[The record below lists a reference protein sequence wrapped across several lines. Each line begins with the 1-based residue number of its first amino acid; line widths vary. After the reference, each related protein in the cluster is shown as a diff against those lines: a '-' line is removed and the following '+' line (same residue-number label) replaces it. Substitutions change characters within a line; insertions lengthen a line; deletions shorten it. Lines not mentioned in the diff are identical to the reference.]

1 MGYEFFY
8 IEVRK
13 SHIGLL
19 NMDYHMAH
27 ESSYA
32 VARGFRYGTV
42 TKEIKSP
49 TTRLGNDNNSIT
61 STALEMACV
70 IPFNTINKAS
80 LPLVGGKGA
89 NLGEMLSAG
98 FPVPNGMCISTVA
111 YETFVANSAFMN
123 DFFRDLQDLQV
134 NDLAQVQELGKRIR
148 DHLETEPIP
157 DDIQQAIHEGWSNIG
172 EGKFY
177 AVRSSATAEDLP
189 SASFAGQQDTYLNI
203 RGFDNI
209 LDAVRRCWA
218 SLFTDRAIIY
228 RARNQFQHK
237 EVLLSVVI
245 QEMVTPEVSGI
256 MFTADPVSGH
266 RKLITIDASYGLGEA
281 LVSGLVTADMYQ
293 VRDEKIVTKNIG
305 SKKLAIYSLP
315 EGGTVTEDVSEEQ
328 QNAQAMSDDLILQL
342 ATLGKHIEAH
352 YGCEQDIEW
361 CVTAEKEIYIVQSRP
376 ITTLFPM
383 VDPLPTDDALH
394 VYTSFGHA
402 QMMTRAITPM
412 GRSVIRTV
420 IPIGHTVPGDE
431 SCWGVSAASHLYL
444 DLTLALRIPMLGR
457 VFPKI
462 LTVVDEQISAGLQEV
477 VQRPEFR
484 NVPPPKGLKMT
495 LVRAVIPVARQVFMG
510 LFIRDPKEAI
520 LYANSMMEEAVANFE
535 KRLSEV
541 SGAERIHLLQ
551 TSLHNVFP
559 SIMGALAP
567 QLLPGILAMK
577 LMERFSEQ
585 WLGDVT
591 DVAIMHR
598 SLPGNVTTEMGLR
611 VGDLGDC
618 VREHPAVMQYL
629 ESSSNSET
637 FYEGLQDVK
646 GGIEFQKELDSFLSQ
661 YGMRCPGEI
670 DINNERW
677 AERPSSLISSILTVA
692 RNEQSSGDHRR
703 KHVQANV
710 EAEEAAHRIVERVR
724 NTPWGFL
731 KAILMK
737 RLVEVFRYRAGMREH
752 PKYTLVR
759 MLWITK
765 KVLLEEANTLVESE
779 ALHAPSDIF
788 YLGLS
793 EVASLLENTFEG
805 DSKDLIS
812 QRKEQH
818 AKDDTLHPVRLMT
831 SDGEVVNGARKSINA
846 PEGAILGSGVS
857 AGVVEGYARVVLS
870 PDNAE
875 LKSGEIMI
883 APFTDPGWT
892 PLFNSAKALVICVG
906 GMLTHGAVVARE
918 YGIPAV
924 VGVDNAT
931 DLIKTGQYIRVDG
944 NEGYVLILPTPEE
957 A

>member
-1 MGYEFFY
+1 M
-8 IEVRK
+8 
-13 SHIGLL
+13 
-19 NMDYHMAH
+19 
-27 ESSYA
+27 
-32 VARGFRYGTV
+32 T
-42 TKEIKSP
+42 
-49 TTRLGNDNNSIT
+49 
-61 STALEMACV
+61 CV
-70 IPFNTINKAS
+70 IPFSNINKAS

-98 FPVPNGMCISTVA
+98 FPVPNGMCISTAA
-111 YETFVANSAFMN
+111 YETFVANSALMN

-134 NDLAQVQELGKRIR
+134 NDLTQVQELGKRIR

-157 DDIQQAIHEGWSNIG
+157 DDIQKAIREGWSSLG
-172 EGKFY
+172 EDKFY

-189 SASFAGQQDTYLNI
+189 SASFAGQQDTYLNV
-203 RGFDNI
+203 RGFDPI

-245 QEMVTPEVSGI
+245 QEMVVPEMSGI

-266 RKLITIDASYGLGEA
+266 RKMVTIDASYGLGEA

-293 VRDEKIVTKNIG
+293 VRDENVVTKNIG

-315 EGGTVTEDVSEEQ
+315 EGGTVTKDLPEEQ

-342 ATLGKHIEAH
+342 AAIGKRIETH

-376 ITTLFPM
+376 ITTLFPL
-383 VDPLPTDDALH
+383 VDPLPTDDTVH
-394 VYTSFGHA
+394 VYVSFGHA
-402 QMMTRAITPM
+402 QMMTRAIKPM

-431 SCWGVSAASHLYL
+431 SLWGVSAASHLYI
-444 DLTLALRIPMLGR
+444 DLTLLLRTPIIGR
-457 VFPKI
+457 EFPKFI
-462 LTVVDEQISAGLQEV
+462 RVVDEQISAGLQEV

-495 LVRAVIPVARQVFMG
+495 LLRNFFPVARQVFLG
-510 LFIRDPKEAI
+510 LFITDPKEAI
-520 LYANSMMEEAVANFE
+520 YHANSMMEDAVASFE
-535 KRLSEV
+535 KRLNEV

-551 TSLHNVFP
+551 TSLHNIFP
-559 SIMGALAP
+559 SILGRLAP
-567 QLLPGILAMK
+567 QIIPGILSMK
-577 LMERFSEQ
+577 LVERFSEK
-585 WLGDVT
+585 WLGDINE
-591 DVAIMHR
+591 VAIMHR

-629 ESSSNSET
+629 ASASNKET
-637 FYEGLQDVK
+637 FYDGLQDVK
-646 GGIEFQKELDSFLSQ
+646 GGIEFQKELDSFLSH

-670 DINNERW
+670 DLTNERW
-677 AERPSSLISSILTVA
+677 AEQPSSLIPSILSVA

-710 EAEEAAHRIVERVR
+710 EAEEAALRIVERVR
-724 NTPWGFL
+724 NTPWGFF
-731 KAILMK
+731 KAIIMK
-737 RLVEVFRYRAGMREH
+737 RMVEVFRYRAGMREH

-759 MLWITK
+759 VLWIAK
-765 KVLLEEANTLVESE
+765 KVLLQEANHLVESG
-779 ALHAPSDIF
+779 ALDAKYDIF
-788 YLGLS
+788 YLGLT

-805 DSKDLIS
+805 DVKDLIS

-818 AKDDTLHPVRLMT
+818 VKDDTLHPVRLMT
-831 SDGEVVNGARKSINA
+831 SDGEVVNGARKSSNA

-875 LKSGEIMI
+875 LKNGEIMI

-931 DLIKTGQYIRVDG
+931 DLIQTGQYIRVDG
-944 NEGYVLILPTPEE
+944 NEGYILILPTPEE
-957 A
+957 P

>member
-1 MGYEFFY
+1 
-8 IEVRK
+8 
-13 SHIGLL
+13 
-19 NMDYHMAH
+19 
-27 ESSYA
+27 
-32 VARGFRYGTV
+32 
-42 TKEIKSP
+42 
-49 TTRLGNDNNSIT
+49 
-61 STALEMACV
+61 MACV
-70 IPFNTINKAS
+70 IPFSDIDKTS

-111 YETFVANSAFMN
+111 YETFVANSASMN
-123 DFFRDLQDLQV
+123 GFFRDLQNLQV

-157 DDIQQAIHEGWSNIG
+157 DDIQQDIREGWSSIG
-172 EGKFY
+172 EDKFY

-203 RGFDNI
+203 KGFDSI

-228 RARNQFQHK
+228 RARNQFQHE

-245 QEMVTPEVSGI
+245 QEMVSPEVSGI

-266 RKLITIDASYGLGEA
+266 RKIITIDASYGLGEA

-293 VRDEKIVTKNIG
+293 VRDETIVTKNIG

-315 EGGTVTEDVSEEQ
+315 EGGTVTKDLSEEE
-328 QNAQAMSDDLILQL
+328 QNAQALSDDMILQL
-342 ATLGKHIEAH
+342 ATIGKRIEAH

-376 ITTLFPM
+376 ITTLFPLA
-383 VDPLPTDDALH
+383 DPLPTDGTLH
-394 VYTSFGHA
+394 VYFSFGHA
-402 QMMTRAITPM
+402 QMMTRAMTPM
-412 GRSVIRTV
+412 GRSVIRTM
-420 IPIGHTVPGDE
+420 IPIGHSVPGDE
-431 SCWGVSAASHLYL
+431 SIWGVSAASHLYL
-444 DLTLALRIPMLGR
+444 DLTTALRTPMFGR

-462 LTVVDEQISAGLQEV
+462 LANADEQMSAGLQEV

-484 NVPPPKGLKMT
+484 DVPPSKGLKFTM
-495 LVRAVIPVARQVFMG
+495 VRNLFPMAQQFFMN
-510 LFIRDPKEAI
+510 LFIRDPKDT
-520 LYANSMMEEAVANFE
+520 LFYTNSIMEEAVASFE

-551 TSLHNVFP
+551 TSLQNVFP
-559 SIMGALAP
+559 SVITLLAP
-567 QLLPGILAMK
+567 QLFPGILAMK
-577 LMERFSEQ
+577 LLERFSEK
-585 WLGDVT
+585 WLGDAT

-618 VREHPAVMQYL
+618 VREHPAVMEYL
-629 ESSSNSET
+629 ASSSNSET

-661 YGMRCPGEI
+661 YGMRCSGEI
-670 DINNERW
+670 DISNERW
-677 AERPSSLISSILTVA
+677 SEHPSSLISSILTVA
-692 RNEQSSGDHRR
+692 RNEQSAGDHRR

-710 EAEEAAHRIVERVR
+710 EAEEAAHRIVERVQ
-724 NTPWGFL
+724 NTPWGFF
-731 KAILMK
+731 KAIIVK
-737 RLVEVFRYRAGMREH
+737 RLVNVFRYRAGMREH
-752 PKYTLVR
+752 PKYTLIR
-759 MLWITK
+759 MFWIAK
-765 KVLLEEANTLVESE
+765 KVLLEEANTLVESGTL
-779 ALHAPSDIF
+779 AAASDIF

-793 EVASLLENTFEG
+793 EVASLLANTFEG
-805 DSKDLIS
+805 DAKELIS

-818 AKDDTLHPVRLMT
+818 IKDDNVHPVRLMT
-831 SDGEVVNGARKSINA
+831 SEGEVVNGARKSSNA

-857 AGVVEGYARVVLS
+857 AGVVEGYARVVMS

-944 NEGYVLILPTPEE
+944 NEGYILILPTPEE
-957 A
+957 P